1 MSLLTA
7 DRVSKRFGGLVAVK
21 DLSFEIAEGTIH
33 GLIGP
38 NGAGKSTAFNVISGF
53 YRPTSGR
60 VIYDGAEISGLQPHT
75 IAARG
80 LIRSFQGASVYNE
93 LTVHDNVMAGC
104 HLRAHSGVVRT
115 VLGLNRREE
124 AAARET
130 VAELLDLLHLRD
142 YADQEASN
150 LPHGVQRRLGIAVAL
165 AARPRL
171 LLLDEPFTGMNAS
184 ETAEMM
190 DLVRSVRDGGTTVLL
205 VEHDMRAVMGLCDTV
220 TVLNFGE
227 LLAEGDPADIRNRPE
242 VIEAYLGRAE
252 DASAAQ

>member
-1 MSLLTA
+1 MALLKA
-7 DRVSKRFGGLVAVK
+7 DRVSKRFGGLVAIK
-21 DLSFEIAEGTIH
+21 DLSFEIAEDSIH

-53 YRPTSGR
+53 YRPSYGH
-60 VIYDGAEISGLQPHT
+60 VFYDGVDISGMQPHR

-80 LIRSFQGASVYNE
+80 LVRSFQGASVYNE
-93 LTVHDNVMAGC
+93 LSVEDNLLAGC
-104 HLRAHSGVVRT
+104 HLRASNGVVRT
-115 VLGLNRREE
+115 VLGLNRSAE

-130 VAELLDLLHLRD
+130 VEELLQLLELGDYRD
-142 YADQEASN
+142 QLASN

-184 ETAEMM
+184 ETADMM
-190 DLVRSVRDGGTTVLL
+190 DLVRRVRDGGTTVLL

-242 VIEAYLGRAE
+242 VIEAYLGSAE
-252 DASAAQ
+252 DASAAE